1 MPRVYDAKDAGKVM
15 AAYIGHVIGDRA
27 RLLPKFAVLDYVVY
41 NGSIDSERGLK
52 GVVVKEDYVLSS
64 SLIEEYRYSIVLIN
78 GHRLS
83 SVREQSLLPF
93 SDAK

>member
-15 AAYIGHVIGDRA
+15 AAYIQFDMGNYA
-27 RLLPKFAVLDYVVY
+27 RLMPKFAVLDHIVY

-52 GVVVKEDYVLSS
+52 GVVVKEDYVLSES
-64 SLIEEYRYSIVLIN
+64 TLSPEYRYSIVLVN

-83 SVREQSLLPF
+83 SVREKSLLPF
-93 SDAK
+93 IQE